1 MPRELRAIAPPNTRR
16 RQNLLRNHPNR
27 GTWQGMARATTFTL
41 SLAVLMPLWLPA
53 CAGPQLA
60 APDVPLD
67 FGDVLVPT
75 SKSQPLRLTASGG
88 GAISVREIRVEG
100 GDRTHFLVAAPGGGY
115 PVSVTPPGEL
125 VTTVTFTPRD
135 RKSYETDISAQ
146 MDAVKT
152 RYLPHKTRGHG
163 VYNMTAGYVRMD
175 IAAPEGL
182 DFGEPFLG
190 STTELPIA
198 FINRSDKPRT
208 FAITKPGPG
217 SVFTTDIQGDKVTLP
232 PGGRVTYRVVFRPQA
247 AATYRDVIILKVDD
261 DNFAGITL
269 LGSGRAGG

>member
-1 MPRELRAIAPPNTRR
+1 MPRQSRALARANARFR
-16 RQNLLRNHPNR
+16 ENLLRNDPNR
-27 GTWQGMARATTFTL
+27 GTWQGMARAKTFTL
-41 SLAVLMPLWLPA
+41 FLAVLMPLWLPA
-53 CAGPQLA
+53 CVGPQLA
-60 APDVPLD
+60 APDVPLN

-100 GDRTHFLVAAPGGGY
+100 GDQTHFLVAAPGGGY

-125 VTTVTFTPRD
+125 VTTVTFTPKER
-135 RKSYETDISAQ
+135 RLYETGIAAQ
-146 MDAVKT
+146 VDAVKT

-163 VYNMTAGYVRMD
+163 VYNMSAGYVRMD

-190 STTELPIA
+190 STTELPIS
-198 FINRSDKPRT
+198 FINRSEKPRS

-217 SVFTTDIQGDKVTLP
+217 SVFTHDIQGEKVTLP
-232 PGGRVTYRVVFRPQA
+232 PGGRVSYRVVFRPQA
-247 AATYRDVIILKVDD
+247 VATYRDVIILKVDD